1 MDQETQWPAGGPPH
15 CALLSTCCH
24 STARCN
30 GGLACL
36 LINAQYCLWVC
47 VCACVRVR
55 VRVCVCVRV
64 CVALTPA
71 SSLRPDVRA
80 EDQSGRSGVLGQKEP
95 KPGSILYRDNDSYFH
110 ALPRLERSQG
120 MFPPRPPRAGQGFCI
135 PAPVRAGTLRYA
147 PDVSGATLATRS
159 HTHTDTHARARVG
172 TLQCTRC
179 MCSGHMH

>member
-1 MDQETQWPAGGPPH
+1 MASRRTASLCSSLYLLPLHRTLQWRLG
-15 CALLSTCCH
+15 LS
-24 STARCN
+24 SNKRSILSM
-30 GGLACL
+30 G
-36 LINAQYCLWVC
+36 VC
-47 VCACVRVR
+47 VCVRPCVR
-55 VRVCVCVRV
+55 VRVCVCARVRRSDTSV
-64 CVALTPA
+64 FSQA
-71 SSLRPDVRA
+71 RA

-159 HTHTDTHARARVG
+159 HTHTLTHTRAG